1 MAGSAMMDWFD
12 VLWFAWWWFFF
23 SWVLGSVNGWRG
35 RRWTMLESN
44 LGLVSLGVG
53 GWRKKRKEKKKVL
66 GSVSLDIRGWKKKI
80 IIINNKVKAA
90 LTQSMGPTKSK
101 FFWVVKVENKA
112 PFGSCK
118 SISGKYLFSG
128 NAIFRKRKCFYVFG
142 CISKKISENI
152 FWCLV
157 VFLKIP

>member
-1 MAGSAMMDWFD
+1 MVLKVVVWMVGSAMVDWFD

-53 GWRKKRKEKKKVL
+53 GWRKKRKEKKKFWVRWVWIL
-66 GSVSLDIRGWKKKI
+66 GVERKKI

-101 FFWVVKVENKA
+101 FFWVVK
-112 PFGSCK
+112 
-118 SISGKYLFSG
+118 I
-128 NAIFRKRKCFYVFG
+128 
-142 CISKKISENI
+142 ENI
-152 FWCLV
+152 KHAT
-157 VFLKIP
+157 LKSSKQPLNFCNDK